1 MTAASSSLRAVVL
14 LRVCACLT
22 VLLAAVLII
31 GGVRLWQLGGSA
43 YYLITGVCLLAAGV
57 LLWYRRKLGVF
68 ITAATALGTV
78 VWALWEVGFDGW
90 ALLPRIVMPVIL
102 SAVVCSSP
110 VRKAFIAP
118 ARRHSFLVTLAGV
131 MAAIGIGAV
140 LHHVANDRPVDPMY
154 AMGTARWT
162 GTPRAAEAV
171 SSGDWLHYGNDPGGT
186 RFSPLSQIDPSNVA
200 ELQPLWTA
208 RVGPTDSM
216 QVTPL
221 KIADTL
227 YVCNSNNDVIALDA
241 ETGAQKWRFDAGVD
255 RAKAP
260 HRSCRGVAYY
270 RVPERTGTCAERVYT
285 NTIDAR
291 LIALDARDG
300 RRCEDFGADGE
311 LSLRKGMGHVE
322 DGYYYVTS
330 APTLVRGKLVI
341 GGWIADNQYW
351 GEPAGVVR
359 AFDAVTGAFAWAFD
373 MGRPDRQSEPPE
385 GETYTPATPNAWAP
399 MSVDESL
406 DLVFV
411 PTGNATPDYFGG
423 YRRPFDEAYASAVVA
438 IEASTGRLRWAFQTV
453 HHDLWDYDV
462 ASQPTLVDYP
472 TATGSVPAV
481 IQTTKRGEL
490 FVLNR
495 ETGVPLVPVEERPV
509 PRTGGVPE
517 DRVHP
522 TQPFTVG
529 LPSFRGPVL
538 QERDM
543 WGITPLDQLWCRIK
557 FREARYEGHFT
568 PPGLVPTI
576 STPGYM
582 GGSNWGGVSVDVSRN
597 VLVLN
602 TNHVFNYL
610 SLLPR
615 AQADAMGLKPFTSAE
630 AGTSHVGGLTPGAET
645 PYGGQSGPFF
655 SPLVAPCSQ
664 PPYGRLS
671 AVDLATGKLLWS
683 QPLGNASESGPLG
696 LRALLPLPLGT
707 PNSGGSLL
715 TQSGLIFIAAA
726 QDRYLRAYETVSGKL
741 LWQSKLPAAGM
752 ATPMTYLSPDSGR
765 QMIVIA
771 AGGHPYI
778 PTARGDYIVAF
789 ARDTGLAP

>member
-1 MTAASSSLRAVVL
+1 MTEASTSLRAMVL
-14 LRVCACLT
+14 LRVCACL
-22 VLLAAVLII
+22 VVMLAVALIF
-31 GGVRLWQLGGSA
+31 GGAQLWQLGGSA
-43 YYLITGVCLLAAGV
+43 YYFITGVSLFAAGV
-57 LLWYRRKLGVF
+57 LLWCRRELGVLL
-68 ITAATALGTV
+68 TAATVLGTV
-78 VWALWEVGFDGW
+78 VWGVWEVGLDGW
-90 ALLPRIVMPVIL
+90 ALLPRVALLLVL
-102 SAVVCSSP
+102 GAVVCFSPIRDALISP
-110 VRKAFIAP
+110 VR
-118 ARRHSFLVTLAGV
+118 RRSWLATLVPV
-131 MAAIGIGAV
+131 VAAIGVGAL
-140 LHHVANDRPVDPMY
+140 LHHFTSDLPADPMY
-154 AMGTARWT
+154 AMGTAHWS
-162 GTPRAAEAV
+162 GTPRPVETTP
-171 SSGDWLHYGNDPGGT
+171 SGDWLHYGNDQGGT
-186 RFSPLSQIDPSNVA
+186 RFSALSQIDPGNVA
-200 ELQPLWTA
+200 ELELLWTA
-208 RVGPTDSM
+208 RLGPTDSM

-221 KIADTL
+221 KIDDTL
-227 YVCNSNNDVIALDA
+227 YVCNSNNDVAALDA
-241 ETGAQKWRFDAGVD
+241 ETGQQKWRFAAGVD
-255 RAKAP
+255 RNKAP
-260 HRSCRGVAYY
+260 HRACRGVAYY
-270 RVPERTGTCAERVYT
+270 RVPERTGTCAERIYT
-285 NTIDAR
+285 NTLDAR
-291 LIALDARDG
+291 LIAIDARDG
-300 RRCEDFGADGE
+300 RRCQDFGTNGE
-311 LSLRKGMGHVE
+311 ISLRKGMGEVE

-330 APTLVRGKLVI
+330 APTLVSGKLVI

-359 AFDAVTGAFAWAFD
+359 AFDAVTGAFVWAFD

-399 MSVDESL
+399 MSADESL

-411 PTGNATPDYFGG
+411 ATGNATPDYFGG
-423 YRRPFDEAYASAVVA
+423 YRREFDDAYSSAVVA
-438 IEASTGRLRWAFQTV
+438 IEASTGRVRWAFQTV

-472 TATGSVPAV
+472 TANGSVPAV

-495 ETGVPLVPVEERPV
+495 ETGEPVVPVEERPV
-509 PRTGGVPE
+509 PQTGGVPE

-538 QERDM
+538 DERDM

-557 FREARYEGHFT
+557 FREAHYEGHFT

-582 GGSNWGGVSVDVSRN
+582 GGSNWGGVSVDVSRS

-615 AQADAMGLKPFTSAE
+615 AQADALGLKPFSSDQ
-630 AGTSHVGGLTPGAET
+630 AGSSHVGGLTPGART

-655 SPLVAPCSQ
+655 SPLVAPCNR

-671 AVDLATGKLLWS
+671 AVDLTTGKLLWT
-683 QPLGNASESGPLG
+683 QPLGTASESGPLG
-696 LRALLPLPLGT
+696 LRSLLPLPLGT
-707 PNSGGSLL
+707 PNSGGSLV
-715 TQSGLIFIAAA
+715 TQSGLTFIAAA
-726 QDRYLRAYETVSGKL
+726 QDRYLRAFETVSGKL
-741 LWQSKLPAAGM
+741 LWQTQLPAAGM
-752 ATPMTYLSPDSGR
+752 ATPMTYLSPSSGR
-765 QMIVIA
+765 QIVVIA

-789 ARDTGLAP
+789 ARPAGSK